1 MSVTF
6 QRNLAELLVGRARQS
21 PDLRFGVAGNDVGL
35 ADAVAL
41 ANRVTQAVSADGVQR
56 GACAMLVGTTS
67 TSYLVAWAA
76 AQLAGVEVALV
87 NPTYPATLLAD
98 MAADLRP
105 DLVLWTGVPCA
116 PSVAPQA
123 RHFDLA
129 EIGLGRIVIDGQDT
143 ALPPA
148 AADLPGLDARP
159 GDIAS
164 YMHTSGTSGVP
175 KFCAQSHEYM
185 LRLGRFIADSMS
197 LTRDNVVYAPL
208 PMFHINPLGYGVV
221 ASLTAGASVLAAE
234 RFSASGFWPDVIQNR
249 ATAAI
254 LHAPPVAILQK
265 ATTPADAAGH
275 RLRIVFAGDPEFLER
290 FDIPQGVTA
299 YGSTEAA
306 GLSHSWMCRPGDRDA
321 PPEGP
326 TRRAGRARYDVECRL
341 SGEGEILL
349 RDRLGRALF
358 SGYRRAGVVRPA
370 LDEDGWFHTGDLGR
384 LDEWGS
390 LVFVE
395 RISESIRA
403 KGEYVPI
410 EFVEQQLKALPELG
424 DFAIWR
430 RSAALADHEVVLYVA
445 GGQGTETMPLDGI
458 REAVSALPAF
468 MRPAAVISVDA
479 LPRDSGV
486 GKVQRRRLEDAP
498 VLGTWTL

>member
-1 MSVTF
+1 MSVAV
-6 QRNLAELLVGRARQS
+6 QRNLAELLITRARQS
-21 PDLRFGVAGNDVGL
+21 PDLCFGAAGSEMKL

-41 ANRVTQAVSADGVQR
+41 ASQLAQAASAEGLGR
-56 GACAMLVGTTS
+56 GSCAMLIGTTS
-67 TSYLVAWAA
+67 TEYLVAWAA
-76 AQLAGVEVALV
+76 MQLAGVEVALV
-87 NPTYPATLLAD
+87 NPTYPATLLSD

-105 DLVLWTGVPCA
+105 DLVLWVGVPCA
-116 PSVAPQA
+116 PQIAPQLE
-123 RHFDLA
+123 HFDLS
-129 EIGLGRIVIDGQDT
+129 EINRGRIVIAGQEI
-143 ALPPA
+143 AMPHA
-148 AADLPGLDARP
+148 AADLPGLEAEP

-164 YMHTSGTSGVP
+164 YMHTSGTSGAP

-197 LTRDNVVYAPL
+197 LTRGDVVYAPL

-234 RFSASGFWPDVIQNR
+234 RFSASRFWPDVIENGV
-249 ATAAI
+249 TAAV

-275 RLRIVFAGDPEFLER
+275 NLRIVFAGYPEFLEQ

-326 TRRAGRARYDVECRL
+326 TRYAGRARYDLEWRL
-341 SGEGEILL
+341 SDEGEILL
-349 RDRLGRALF
+349 RDRCGRALF
-358 SGYRRAGVVRPA
+358 SGYRRAGMVHPA

-395 RISESIRA
+395 RLSESIRA
-403 KGEYVPI
+403 RGEYVPI
-410 EFVEQQLKALPELG
+410 DFVEQHLQAVAGLG

-430 RSAALADHEVVLYVA
+430 RPAALSDHEVVLYVA
-445 GGQGTETMPLDGI
+445 GERLAATMPLDAI
-458 REAVSALPAF
+458 SAAVADLPVF
-468 MRPAAVISVDA
+468 MRPVAVIHIDA

-498 VLGTWTL
+498 VRSTWTL